1 MWGRL
6 QPGCYG
12 QRGVDPRSSRPRGLR
27 LALLLGLAAA
37 GGCRAPDSTSDA
49 AYTVT
54 LADLQTRS
62 AGSRVDDRAWQ
73 TQTLEDALEGAD
85 MFRVGDRDALEVQAE
100 VLEVRTAHGLV
111 VRVALSMDVPQDL
124 TGVLDEL
131 EAVVEVERAQGD
143 SAIREDLPMAADRA
157 AAVLDAKVQL
167 ARTPQTVD
175 ALLRSPDA
183 ELALIALDWV
193 EAQRVRSAAA
203 VVAEMLRHPDDRVML
218 RAVEVIGVV
227 GSASEVGTLIAAAR
241 LSDRAHTGRL
251 YEALA
256 ALGGPEAEGFLGFA
270 ARNEDDPA
278 LARLAERA
286 LDEAQRT
293 VPRTPPAAVAVP
305 RGHR

>member
-1 MWGRL
+1 M
-6 QPGCYG
+6 
-12 QRGVDPRSSRPRGLR
+12 
-27 LALLLGLAAA
+27 
-37 GGCRAPDSTSDA
+37 
-49 AYTVT
+49 T
-54 LADLQTRS
+54 LAELQSRS

-85 MFRVGDRDALEVQAE
+85 MFRVADGGALDVRAE
-100 VLEVRTAHGLV
+100 VLEIRTAQGLV
-111 VRVALSMDVPQDL
+111 VRVALRMDVPPDL

-143 SAIREDLPMAADRA
+143 SAIREDLPMAAERA

-167 ARTPQTVD
+167 ARAPQTVQQ
-175 ALLRSPDA
+175 LLRSPDP

-193 EAQRVRSAAA
+193 EAQRVRSAAS
-203 VVAEMLRHPDDRVML
+203 VVADMLRHPDDRVML
-218 RAVEVIGVV
+218 RAVEVLGVV
-227 GSASEVGTLIAAAR
+227 GSTSEVGTLIAAAR

-286 LDEAQRT
+286 LGEAQGT
-293 VPRTPPAAVAVP
+293 MPRPPPAGVATP